1 MIYYALAIITA
12 TSVNVVDVYTT
23 REPCLRD
30 AHQLWQMMQT
40 KPQEVACVPTTEGD
54 AESAEA
60 QLTNIKIFMRP
71 VR

>member
-40 KPQEVACVPTTEGD
+40 KPQNVACVPTTEGD
-54 AESAEA
+54 AESAEV
-60 QLTNIKIFMRP
+60 QLTNIEIFMRP